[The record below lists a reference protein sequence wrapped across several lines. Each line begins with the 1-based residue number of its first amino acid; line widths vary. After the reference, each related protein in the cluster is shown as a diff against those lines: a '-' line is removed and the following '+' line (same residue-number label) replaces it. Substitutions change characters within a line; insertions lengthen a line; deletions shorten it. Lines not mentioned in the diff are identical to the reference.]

1 MTDKQIFLWAFGYNP
16 ADIAKVDHIPLPTL
30 RNILEN
36 IEVCQDD
43 PNYKPVAQDYFRTDY
58 GMVKGPVDLS
68 HAAPEVQKIL
78 AEVGA
83 GKCSRVMIENIS
95 DGTGFW
101 AHCFVCENGQL
112 NYYREFQ
119 NATYRWMPR
128 GAHSPNEALWFDK
141 DGKPNLY

>member
-1 MTDKQIFLWAFGYNP
+1 MTDKELFIWAYGFNP
-16 ADIAKVDHIPLPTL
+16 QDASKVDYPLAML
-30 RNILEN
+30 RMMLEN
-36 IEVCQDD
+36 ILSGEGHSYEQ
-43 PNYKPVAQDYFRTDY
+43 PATKHFREDY
-58 GMVKGPVDLS
+58 GMVRGTVDLN
-68 HAAPEVQKIL
+68 HAAPQVQKIL

-128 GAHSPNEALWFDK
+128 RAHSPNEALWFDK